1 MTTKNLPAVPNIT
14 MKPYQFTLDRLAV
27 LRSDLELLEK
37 SSMPHT
43 PEVFSKYALDCVS
56 YGLGTLRGKH
66 LAYSENRVVTPEP
79 AISTAEETYYLLKAW
94 DTVAEFAAR
103 YGMNLEP
110 FAPRV
115 AGE

>member
-1 MTTKNLPAVPNIT
+1 MTMKDLPPVPSVT
-14 MKPYQFTLDRLAV
+14 VKPYQFTMDRLAV
-27 LRSDLELLEK
+27 LRSDLEVLEK

-43 PEVFSKYALDCVS
+43 PEVFSKYALECVS

-66 LAYSENRVVTPEP
+66 LAYSDNRVVTPEP
-79 AISTAEETYYLLKAW
+79 AISAAEETYYMLKAW
-94 DTVAEFAAR
+94 GIVAEFAAK

>member
-1 MTTKNLPAVPNIT
+1 MKDLPTIT

-27 LRSDLELLEK
+27 LRSDLEVLEK
-37 SSMPHT
+37 SSMPKN
-43 PEVFSKYALDCVS
+43 PETFSKYAIECVN

-79 AISTAEETYYLLKAW
+79 AISAAEETYYLLKAW
-94 DTVAEFAAR
+94 DIVAEFAPR
-103 YGMNLEP
+103 FGWRIEP
-110 FAPRV
+110 L